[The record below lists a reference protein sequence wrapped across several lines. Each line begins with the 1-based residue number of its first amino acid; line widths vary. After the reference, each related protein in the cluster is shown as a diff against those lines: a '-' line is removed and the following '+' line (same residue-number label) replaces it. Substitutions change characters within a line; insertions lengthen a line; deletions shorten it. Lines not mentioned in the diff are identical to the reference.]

1 MKRIGAFSLAIF
13 IFVLSVFSVIPID
26 VYADDNKT
34 VLPFTFKQLNN
45 SVGAGMSASDAN
57 AAVTAHK
64 DIYTSD
70 GTLLFIYNPSN
81 SYNWTT
87 SSKAY
92 YLTLNYSDE
101 QLKNILMS
109 KNPLSTLFNVWG
121 AALSNNNGIRAFC
134 AGLGTIFS
142 GNSDM
147 GTKVLD
153 TLSGNYNY
161 LDALSYD
168 EDSQTI
174 TMSNDNGSV
183 DKLREEIKY
192 YYYKS
197 NGMFFIEPNTSKLGD
212 ILSSSWYS
220 DMNLYTEDFN
230 IANNYDYIL
239 YNTRYHFLAAFNKT
253 DFSYGYSSGYERF
266 QDSRSY
272 YYDFQFV
279 DKDLNNINLP
289 FYYNF
294 NIFETFS
301 EDNNVSLTSDSVG
314 ILTLGSYNRYY
325 SGLTSFFSNTKPCV
339 PKERIGFY
347 GYKFCDDIDFYDL
360 SRYQYGE
367 SSSTFL
373 YSKDGTPLL
382 GFSSY
387 DKIFDYVHGDSSA
400 YLGSAINKVGE
411 DISFS
416 IKDMNENLGTKMD
429 ELIDSINSGKGN
441 MSADELQNAIDKG
454 LEDLNKN
461 TEDIK
466 DNTSSILDKLE
477 EQNQILLQIL
487 GVTEYIAYQTTKDD
501 GSSYTKTDLTNTIN
515 KIYNGLGNAILYGK
529 NTLTNSGDNS
539 GAASQSSIVTRE
551 DFKLSNNIYTSS
563 GSGVSPG
570 TPVVAYSLDD
580 CSVYDDSNDYD
591 VGIATQDI
599 NNMDIH
605 DGLFG
610 KFPFSVPYQLYEWL
624 QVLQADPVAPKLVY
638 NYGFLLGHK
647 DDQKYD
653 LVIDFNI
660 YERWA
665 NVCKSFLRLSF
676 TLAMSL
682 FLYKKFKGNS
692 IF

>member
-13 IFVLSVFSVIPID
+13 IFVLSVFSVIP
-26 VYADDNKT
+26 VYADGDKT
-34 VLPFTFKQLNN
+34 VLPCNLKQTMAF
-45 SVGAGMSASDAN
+45 SSSDAQ
-57 AAVTAHK
+57 AYVAAHK
-64 DIYTSD
+64 DIYSQD
-70 GTLLFIYNPSN
+70 GYLLFAYTPAA
-81 SYNWTT
+81 SYNWNLCKDGQLTNIHMSDKQVANYIMT
-87 SSKAY
+87 NRPFMSMYTVLSSLLA
-92 YLTLNYSDE
+92 
-101 QLKNILMS
+101 
-109 KNPLSTLFNVWG
+109 
-121 AALSNNNGIRAFC
+121 NNNSFRGFC
-134 AGLGTIFS
+134 SGLGAIFLKD
-142 GNSDM
+142 SDA
-147 GTKVLD
+147 GTKILD
-153 TLSGNYNY
+153 TLTGNYNY
-161 LDALSYD
+161 LDALNYD
-168 EDSQTI
+168 EESQTI

-183 DKLREEIKY
+183 DKLREEIKKY
-192 YYYKS
+192 YYNSIGLKEKKS
-197 NGMFFIEPNTSKLGD
+197 NGTVTSLIDSSDFRACFEYEEDYINAFGYKNYKYCLKTYYGFYYFFNDLKDYIYVSNDSNND
-212 ILSSSWYS
+212 RFLSSYDNWTIETWRFRTLRSDGSTGFLQPVKEDTVIRYDFTLKVNVS
-220 DMNLYTEDFN
+220 DMYFWYTPSNGDWVLRPDW
-230 IANNYDYIL
+230 NNDYS
-239 YNTRYHFLAAFNKT
+239 KW
-253 DFSYGYSSGYERF
+253 
-266 QDSRSY
+266 
-272 YYDFQFV
+272 
-279 DKDLNNINLP
+279 
-289 FYYNF
+289 
-294 NIFETFS
+294 
-301 EDNNVSLTSDSVG
+301 VS
-314 ILTLGSYNRYY
+314 
-325 SGLTSFFSNTKPCV
+325 F
-339 PKERIGFY
+339 
-347 GYKFCDDIDFYDL
+347 
-360 SRYQYGE
+360 
-367 SSSTFL
+367 
-373 YSKDGTPLL
+373 YSKDKTSLK
-382 GFSSY
+382 FWASY
-387 DKIFDYVHGDSSA
+387 SALYNYLHGDQNA
-400 YLGSAINKVGE
+400 YLSSKIEETGK
-411 DISFS
+411 DISYS
-416 IKDMNENLGTKMD
+416 IKDMNDNLGTKMD

-529 NTLTNSGDNS
+529 NTLTDSGDSS

-591 VGIATQDI
+591 VGIATHDI

-638 NYGFLLGHK
+638 NYGFLIGHK
-647 DDQKYD
+647 GEQKYD
-653 LVIDFNI
+653 LTIDLSV
-660 YERWA
+660 YESWA
-665 NVCKSFLRLSF
+665 YVCKSFLRLSF

>member
-13 IFVLSVFSVIPID
+13 IFVLSVFSVIP
-26 VYADDNKT
+26 VYADGDKT
-34 VLPFTFKQLNN
+34 VLPCNLKQTMAF
-45 SVGAGMSASDAN
+45 SSSDAQ
-57 AAVTAHK
+57 AYVAAHK
-64 DIYTSD
+64 DIYSQD
-70 GTLLFIYNPSN
+70 GYLLFAYTPAA
-81 SYNWTT
+81 SYNWNLCKDGQLTNIHMSDKQVANYIMT
-87 SSKAY
+87 DRPFMSMYTVLSSLLA
-92 YLTLNYSDE
+92 
-101 QLKNILMS
+101 
-109 KNPLSTLFNVWG
+109 
-121 AALSNNNGIRAFC
+121 NNNSFRGFC
-134 AGLGTIFS
+134 SGLGAIFLKD
-142 GNSDM
+142 SDA
-147 GTKVLD
+147 GTKILD
-153 TLSGNYNY
+153 TLTGNYNY
-161 LDALSYD
+161 LDALNYD
-168 EDSQTI
+168 EESQTI

-183 DKLREEIKY
+183 DKLREEIKKY
-192 YYYKS
+192 YYNSIGLKEKKS
-197 NGMFFIEPNTSKLGD
+197 NGTVTSLIDSSDFRSCFEYEEDYINAFGYKNYKYCLKTYYGFYYFFNDLKDYIYVSNDSNND
-212 ILSSSWYS
+212 RFLSSYDNWTKETWRFRTLRSDGSTGFLQPVKEDTVIRYDFTLKVNVS
-220 DMNLYTEDFN
+220 DMYFWYTPSNGDWVLRPDW
-230 IANNYDYIL
+230 NN
-239 YNTRYHFLAAFNKT
+239 
-253 DFSYGYSSGYERF
+253 GYS
-266 QDSRSY
+266 
-272 YYDFQFV
+272 
-279 DKDLNNINLP
+279 KW
-289 FYYNF
+289 
-294 NIFETFS
+294 
-301 EDNNVSLTSDSVG
+301 VS
-314 ILTLGSYNRYY
+314 
-325 SGLTSFFSNTKPCV
+325 F
-339 PKERIGFY
+339 
-347 GYKFCDDIDFYDL
+347 
-360 SRYQYGE
+360 
-367 SSSTFL
+367 
-373 YSKDGTPLL
+373 YSKDN
-382 GFSSY
+382 SSLKFWASY
-387 DKIFDYVHGDSSA
+387 SALYNYLHGDQNA
-400 YLGSAINKVGE
+400 YLSSKIEETGK
-411 DISFS
+411 DISYS

-529 NTLTNSGDNS
+529 NTLTDSGDSS

-591 VGIATQDI
+591 VGIATHDI

-638 NYGFLLGHK
+638 NYGFLIGHK
-647 DDQKYD
+647 GEQKYD
-653 LVIDFNI
+653 LTIDLSV
-660 YERWA
+660 YESWA
-665 NVCKSFLRLSF
+665 YVCKSFLRLSF

>member
-1 MKRIGAFSLAIF
+1 MKRIGAFSLAIS
-13 IFVLSVFSVIPID
+13 IFVLSVFSVIP
-26 VYADDNKT
+26 VYADDDKT
-34 VLPFTFKQLNN
+34 VLPCNLKQTMAF
-45 SVGAGMSASDAN
+45 SSSDAQ
-57 AAVTAHK
+57 AYVAAHK
-64 DIYTSD
+64 DIYSQD
-70 GTLLFIYNPSN
+70 GYLLFAYTPAA
-81 SYNWTT
+81 SYNWNLCKDGQLTNIHMSDKQVANYIMT
-87 SSKAY
+87 NRPFISMYTVLSSLLA
-92 YLTLNYSDE
+92 
-101 QLKNILMS
+101 
-109 KNPLSTLFNVWG
+109 
-121 AALSNNNGIRAFC
+121 NNNSFRGFC
-134 AGLGTIFS
+134 SGLGAIFLKD
-142 GNSDM
+142 SDA
-147 GTKVLD
+147 GTKILD
-153 TLSGNYNY
+153 TLTGNYNY
-161 LDALSYD
+161 LDSLNYD

-183 DKLREEIKY
+183 DKLREEIK
-192 YYYKS
+192 K
-197 NGMFFIEPNTSKLGD
+197 
-212 ILSSSWYS
+212 
-220 DMNLYTEDFN
+220 
-230 IANNYDYIL
+230 
-239 YNTRYHFLAAFNKT
+239 
-253 DFSYGYSSGYERF
+253 
-266 QDSRSY
+266 Y
-272 YYDFQFV
+272 YYDSIGIRFIYPTDNHNPAYLIELNRSLYDYEEDYISDFNALSQYDYAVGTSYGDYTTRLISGFDKNSYSYCYLGQLGNYSYIYFL
-279 DKDLNNINLP
+279 DKDM
-289 FYYNF
+289 
-294 NIFETFS
+294 
-301 EDNNVSLTSDSVG
+301 NVVNDSVIKIFNAQSYG
-314 ILTLGSYNRYY
+314 SGNERIDLDYSFKSVVPLGSQLLLR
-325 SGLTSFFSNTKPCV
+325 
-339 PKERIGFY
+339 
-347 GYKFCDDIDFYDL
+347 
-360 SRYQYGE
+360 
-367 SSSTFL
+367 L
-373 YSKDGTPLL
+373 YSKSGDTYKEVTFYNGYTYNRAYFFSKNNKPFVY
-382 GFSSY
+382 FSSY
-387 DKIFDYVHGDSSA
+387 EKLFNFLNGSQTA
-400 YLGSAINKVGE
+400 YLSSRIDKAGE

-416 IKDMNENLGTKMD
+416 IKDMSENLGEKMD
-429 ELIDSINSGKGN
+429 TLIDSINDKKGS

-454 LEDLNKN
+454 IEDLNKN

-529 NTLTNSGDNS
+529 NTLTDSGDSS

-647 DDQKYD
+647 GEQKYD
-653 LVIDFNI
+653 LTIDLSI
-660 YERWA
+660 YEPWA